1 MHKPVI
7 FIILAIFLF
16 ISPLSRAESKPDVS
30 QLERPIFGII
40 VPLIEESSLLQKSI
54 DHKKKL
60 TIEGITYYIGTIRN
74 KHVVFVNCG
83 LGKVNSA
90 IVATRLIRDFHPDLI
105 LMSGSAG
112 SIDVRLKKFDVIV
125 GKEVVNV
132 DLGTLT
138 KNGVQFN
145 FSHYLYNPQS
155 HTLLPMIFKLNEHLI
170 KFISQ
175 LNNDH
180 SIKVLFG
187 NIATSDA
194 LPNQP
199 PQVSLLREN
208 NFDIVEMEGAS
219 LMQTCWLFNTR
230 CVVIRGVSNNMA
242 EPITPKNTRRAA
254 DKAAKTLIDVIANF

>member
-1 MHKPVI
+1 MRKPAI
-7 FIILAIFLF
+7 FIILAIFFF
-16 ISPLSRAESKPDVS
+16 ISPLSRAERKPHVS
-30 QLERPIFGII
+30 QLKRPIFGII
-40 VPLIEESSLLQKSI
+40 VPLIEESLLLQKNI
-54 DHKKKL
+54 DHKKKF
-60 TIEGITYYIGTIRN
+60 TIEGITYYVGTIRN
-74 KHVVFVNCG
+74 KNVVFVNCG

-112 SIDVRLKKFDVIV
+112 SINVRLKMFDVIV

-138 KNGVQFN
+138 KNGVQFK
-145 FSHYLYNPQS
+145 FSQYLYNPQS
-155 HTLLPMIFKLNEHLI
+155 HTMLPIIFKLSEQLV
-170 KFISQ
+170 KRISQ

-187 NIATSDA
+187 NIATSDR

-199 PQVSLLREN
+199 PQVRLLRDDH
-208 NFDIVEMEGAS
+208 FDVVEMEGAS
-219 LMQTCWLFNTR
+219 LMQACWLFNTQ

-242 EPITPKNTRRAA
+242 EPITTKNTRLAA
-254 DKAAKTLIDVIANF
+254 DNAAQALIDVIANF